1 MWYSTGAPPLPSK
14 RSAKWT
20 HFASSC
26 FLSPWRLSGQ
36 YWANSCPMAAFS
48 GFYESP
54 GPPSPS
60 SGNAVSHHR
69 TTIAIKMASNGGT
82 SFVVAASF
90 VWSNIAKWPCYGPF
104 KLALSYYIYLIGVII
119 CLCVSLLAA
128 AADNGRH
135 FGHHS
140 CRRECPISINHRGQ

>member
-1 MWYSTGAPPLPSK
+1 MQCCTGAPPRPSK
-14 RSAKWT
+14 WSASGHILHRCFVFCHPGGRRGNTEQVVARWWHLVALTKALDLRHWT
-20 HFASSC
+20 MH
-26 FLSPWRLSGQ
+26 
-36 YWANSCPMAAFS
+36 
-48 GFYESP
+48 
-54 GPPSPS
+54 
-60 SGNAVSHHR
+60 AVLHHR

-128 AADNGRH
+128 AADNRCH